1 MSLALLIAV
10 LAAAISA
17 GTPLLYAALGE
28 VITERTGVQN
38 LGLEGMMLTG
48 AVMGYIAAITSGN
61 PWVGFAVGA
70 LGGGVLSLVHA
81 VLVISFKA
89 NQVVSGLAL
98 TIFGQGFSG
107 FIGKNYIGI
116 PLPTKF
122 ELFRIPLLGD
132 IPIIGNILFRQDAL
146 VYLSYLLVPMIFIF
160 MFKTRAGMT
169 MRSLGE
175 NPAAA
180 DALGVNV
187 FKMRYFYVFVGGLM
201 SGMGGAYLSL
211 AASPSWL
218 ENMTAGRGW
227 IAIALV
233 IFSQWNPVRAM
244 MGAYI
249 FGGIDALGYRLQT
262 IGVTFSP
269 IYLKMLP
276 YIITIA
282 VLIFTTIMSR
292 KKHLS
297 APEALGLTYNREER

>member
-1 MSLALLIAV
+1 MSLALIIAV

-17 GTPLLYAALGE
+17 ATPLLFSALGE

-61 PWVGFAVGA
+61 PWIGFIVGA
-70 LGGGVLSLVHA
+70 LGGGALSLVHA

-107 FIGKNYIGI
+107 FIGKSYIGV
-116 PLPTKF
+116 PLPVKF
-122 ELFRIPLLGD
+122 ELFRIPVLGD
-132 IPIIGNILFRQDAL
+132 IPILGDILFKQDAL
-146 VYLSYLLVPMIFIF
+146 VYFSYLLVPLIFIF
-160 MFKTRAGMT
+160 LFKTRAGMT

-187 FKMRYFYVFVGGLM
+187 FRMRYFYVFVGGLM

-233 IFSQWNPVRAM
+233 IFSQWNPMRAM

-276 YIITIA
+276 YILTIA

>member
-1 MSLALLIAV
+1 MSLALIIAV

-17 GTPLLYAALGE
+17 GTPLLFSALGE

-61 PWVGFAVGA
+61 PWIGFIVGA
-70 LGGGVLSLVHA
+70 LGGGALSLVHA

-107 FIGKNYIGI
+107 FIGKSYIGV
-116 PLPTKF
+116 PLPVKF
-122 ELFRIPLLGD
+122 ELFRIPVLGD
-132 IPIIGNILFRQDAL
+132 IPILGDILFKQDAL
-146 VYLSYLLVPMIFIF
+146 VYFSYLLVPLIFIF
-160 MFKTRAGMT
+160 LFKTRAGMT

-187 FKMRYFYVFVGGLM
+187 FRMRYFYVFVGGLM

-233 IFSQWNPVRAM
+233 IFSQWNPMRAM

-276 YIITIA
+276 YILTIA